1 MVVRCGDVSML
12 EIKNYIGGVFQ
23 PAMDGEVLEDFNP
36 ATAECVATIPRS
48 KVTDV
53 ELAVLAAQSAQ
64 SEWGA
69 LSMLERADWL
79 DRIADALEAK
89 HEHIAQTESMDTGK
103 PISLA
108 RRVDASRSVSN
119 FRFFAEFSREQ
130 SEMTFEMADA
140 MNYVHRSPLGTVGLI
155 TPWNLPLYLLS
166 WKVAPALLMG
176 NTIVAKPSEI
186 TPLTAN
192 VLAETLHEL
201 KLPPGVFNLVHGLGP
216 EVGQSI
222 LEAPEIKGISFTGG
236 TATGRIVAR
245 TAAPMFKKLSLELGG
260 KNATIVLRDADLS
273 QAVDGAVRAAFTNSG
288 QVCLCGSRILVDA
301 SIADAF
307 TKLFI
312 EKVESIQIGNPSLDE
327 TVMGSVI
334 SPEHLEKVESYIE
347 LGLAEGGT
355 VLTGGTR
362 EMTGFN
368 GPNGVGAFL
377 RPTVVADLPH
387 TSRCATEEIF
397 GPMVTLHTFDSEEQ
411 AVEMANHSEYGLA
424 GSVWT
429 TDLERG
435 RDFAT
440 KIETGIVWVNTW
452 LHRDLRT
459 PFGGMKNSGVGR
471 EGGKW
476 SMEFFSEMTNVC
488 VKFPNPS
495 K

>member
-1 MVVRCGDVSML
+1 
-12 EIKNYIGGVFQ
+12 
-23 PAMDGEVLEDFNP
+23 
-36 ATAECVATIPRS
+36 
-48 KVTDV
+48 VTDV

-368 GPNGVGAFL
+368 GPNGIGAFL